1 MSHSKNMVVIVSIL
15 TMSVIRASLADNY
28 YHILAMSV
36 VHGYLADNYHHI
48 LTMSVNGA
56 NSADK
61 YHHILTTL
69 YVSYQG
75 LFSCVAKQALITDIT
90 RIWW

>member
-1 MSHSKNMVVIVSIL
+1 VVIVSIL

-48 LTMSVNGA
+48 LTMSVNIVR
-56 NSADK
+56 
-61 YHHILTTL
+61 IL
-69 YVSYQG
+69 
-75 LFSCVAKQALITDIT
+75 
-90 RIWW
+90 R